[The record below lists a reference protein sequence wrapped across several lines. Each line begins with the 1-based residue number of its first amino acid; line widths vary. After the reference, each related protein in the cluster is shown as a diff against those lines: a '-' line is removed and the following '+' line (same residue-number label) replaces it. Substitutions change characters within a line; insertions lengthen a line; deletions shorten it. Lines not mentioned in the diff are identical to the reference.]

1 MRCHRRTRPRK
12 AKKRDGWPKLFEPGV
27 SILPNDGDT
36 ATGATANRQSKPEK
50 TWANQPD
57 FSQRKQE
64 DEFEKA
70 FADLMRDLK
79 AKAGQET
86 G

>member
-1 MRCHRRTRPRK
+1 MTVAAP
-12 AKKRDGWPKLFEPGV
+12 
-27 SILPNDGDT
+27 
-36 ATGATANRQSKPEK
+36 ANRQSKPEK

-70 FADLMRDLK
+70 FAV
-79 AKAGQET
+79 
-86 G
+86 